1 MKSTNES
8 KILQGITRESLENQ
22 QENHESSVQTALLVV
37 SFKGTGKDNEVL
49 PEQLTSWTNM
59 LARSEYE
66 AENPTTAKSIL
77 SVFFWRREAL
87 LWKPS

>member
-8 KILQGITRESLENQ
+8 KILQGIIRESLENQ

-49 PEQLTSWTNM
+49 PEQLTS
-59 LARSEYE
+59 
-66 AENPTTAKSIL
+66 
-77 SVFFWRREAL
+77 
-87 LWKPS
+87 